1 MTTASFIQAMPK
13 VEPNVQL
20 DGAMPTKTLLMIA
33 EQNEIAESL
42 KHFDDWVR
50 LVSEPE
56 YPRIYEIV
64 RMACSWLKHPD
75 DLTRVVYDL
84 GTSLAKQNVRYA
96 EIGVNPVQYPD
107 LDLSYD
113 DFLSAINDGRDR
125 ARRAW
130 GIEIGWVFM
139 IPREEPRRADEL
151 ARWTSTASARRG
163 GVVAL
168 GVSGDENAQP
178 VGQFERAFHT
188 VEKKEIG
195 RVARAGDTQGV
206 EGVLK
211 AIEVLHPHRLIDGRG
226 AAESPEALTAIVENQ
241 VTLAVSPTR
250 AAKQRWVASTA
261 EYPLR
266 KLIDNGVSVIIG
278 SDMASLY
285 HTSLHEEYTVVV
297 DQCGLSPEELE
308 TLALN
313 AVQKSFL
320 PDEAK
325 AEMVKTFTE
334 AYAAL
339 RAEHIEPANA

>member
-13 VEPNVQL
+13 VEPNIQL
-20 DGAMPTKTLLMIA
+20 DGAVPTKTLLMIA
-33 EQNEIAESL
+33 DQNEIADSL
-42 KHFDDWVR
+42 KHFDNWVR

-96 EIGVNPVQYPD
+96 EVSVNPAQYPD

-113 DFLSAINDGRDR
+113 GFLNAINDGRDR
-125 ARRAW
+125 AKRAW
-130 GIEIGWVFM
+130 GIDIGWVFM

-151 ARWTSTASARRG
+151 ARWASTASSRRG
-163 GVVAL
+163 NVVGL

-195 RVARAGDTQGV
+195 RVARAGDRQGA

-211 AIEVLHPHRLIDGRG
+211 TIEVLHPQRIIDGWG
-226 AAESPEALTAIVENQ
+226 TAESPEALTAVVENQ
-241 VTLAVSPTR
+241 ITLAVSPTR
-250 AAKQRWVASTA
+250 AHKQGWVTSLA

-266 KLIDNGVSVIIG
+266 KLIDNGVSVVIG

-285 HTSLHEEYTVVV
+285 HTSLNDEYTAVV
-297 DQCGLSPEELE
+297 DQYGLSLEELE
-308 TLALN
+308 ALALN
-313 AVQKSFL
+313 AVQKSFML
-320 PDEAK
+320 EEAK
-325 AEMVKTFTE
+325 TEMLKTFTE
-334 AYAAL
+334 SYAAL
-339 RAEHIEPANA
+339 RTEHIEPAKA